1 MENREFSSLI
11 HLLRWWCS
19 VGMLVHQRVCL
30 AMSDGEI
37 SGDWTNLQGNSQCVG
52 ANTQNTDEKK
62 LAMLSNWH
70 RTWNPAT
77 DNRIPWFDKNYP
89 EISGQRRQMP
99 IKSSRGLP
107 FISTISPMKIH
118 SLPRSTQSSE
128 QWTLGP
134 ELFGPFFFPL
144 TQSSE

>member
-19 VGMLVHQRVCL
+19 VGMLVSPEGMSGYVWWGDLRGLNQFTRELSVC
-30 AMSDGEI
+30 
-37 SGDWTNLQGNSQCVG
+37 WSQH
-52 ANTQNTDEKK
+52 TEHWRKKK

-107 FISTISPMKIH
+107 FISTIFTHENPFPAQVNPVPLSNE
-118 SLPRSTQSSE
+118 LWVRNC
-128 QWTLGP
+128 LGR
-134 ELFGPFFFPL
+134 FFPR
-144 TQSSE
+144 